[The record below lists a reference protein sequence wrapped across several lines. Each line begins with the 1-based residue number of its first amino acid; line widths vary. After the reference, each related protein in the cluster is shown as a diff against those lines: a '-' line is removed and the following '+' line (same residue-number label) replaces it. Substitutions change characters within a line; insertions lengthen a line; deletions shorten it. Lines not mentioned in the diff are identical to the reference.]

1 MTKIDK
7 VCSFVQMD
15 PRLMFQSH
23 AVSETVNKTSNV
35 MGLPRGHIYPIRNY
49 ESETM
54 LDTNFDILLLQALKQ
69 TASFADDFI
78 DDVIG
83 YFKAPLRWYC
93 SIS

>member
-1 MTKIDK
+1 
-7 VCSFVQMD
+7 MD
-15 PRLMFQSH
+15 PSLMFHSN
-23 AVSETVNKTSNV
+23 AVSETVNKTSDV

-49 ESETM
+49 ESETT

-69 TASFADDFI
+69 SVSFADDFI

-83 YFKAPLRWYC
+83 SFKAPLRWYC